1 MYEREKQAELLT
13 HAPRHGADP
22 QVELQ
27 VELFCQRGSRGKQL
41 ASSDPAEDLERC
53 SSRQPRVES
62 EVSGKVAHL
71 VFDPGA
77 RLEAIEP
84 EDVGAARRRA
94 EEAEKQADRG
104 RLPGAVGAQKRV
116 ENSGVDVEV
125 EIVHGD
131 FGAVRFGEAFDFDH
145 RVNPFRAAF
154 CDFSCCR
161 TRLRGGPSS

>member
-104 RLPGAVGAQKRV
+104 RLPGAVGAEEAK
-116 ENSGVDVEV
+116 
-125 EIVHGD
+125 HGALRKAQIETFD
-131 FGAVRFGEAFDFDH
+131 ADSTAVALGQAFRDQVGH
-145 RVNPFRAAF
+145 HG
-154 CDFSCCR
+154 S
-161 TRLRGGPSS
+161 